1 MPSLLACYDVIHYC
15 VTEHSLWAVK
25 GRVRR
30 TELTGMF
37 PLTLVNGGTLS
48 NLSLNG
54 KRYHHSGQW
63 VSNNRRLYYSRAVQ
77 MPISILISRQAR
89 LADCNCKSF
98 EIVLL
103 SLVLA

>member
-1 MPSLLACYDVIHYC
+1 MGS
-15 VTEHSLWAVK
+15 K
-25 GRVRR
+25 GEGTAHGTDWHVPINAR
-30 TELTGMF
+30 LI
-37 PLTLVNGGTLS
+37 GGTLS

-63 VSNNRRLYYSRAVQ
+63 VSSNNRRLYYSRAVQ